1 MEHLGRNATKLLY
14 VLMGGACVLPLPPC
28 ILIALV
34 APAYELILYVD
45 CDIVSPIRMSISIPI
60 TVAFAELGRSIHHPK
75 PTIALKRT
83 SLHLPPASSPVRLR
97 LPEFRSA

>member
-1 MEHLGRNATKLLY
+1 MRLTTLCIDGRGMFAPIGGYSRAQAAT
-14 VLMGGACVLPLPPC
+14 AS
-28 ILIALV
+28 
-34 APAYELILYVD
+34 ELILYMD

-97 LPEFRSA
+97 LPESRSV

>member
-1 MEHLGRNATKLLY
+1 
-14 VLMGGACVLPLPPC
+14 MGGGLFAPWGGKEIRVP
-28 ILIALV
+28 A
-34 APAYELILYVD
+34 APASELILYMD
-45 CDIVSPIRMSISIPI
+45 CDIVSPIHMSISIPI

-83 SLHLPPASSPVRLR
+83 SLHLPPASSQVRLR

>member
-1 MEHLGRNATKLLY
+1 
-14 VLMGGACVLPLPPC
+14 MGGASVLPLPSC

-34 APAYELILYVD
+34 APVFELILYVD

>member
-1 MEHLGRNATKLLY
+1 MQFTDIKPGIIGLTTSF
-14 VLMGGACVLPLPPC
+14 GASICCVFPMT
-28 ILIALV
+28 
-34 APAYELILYVD
+34 ILYMD